1 RWPDFTPA
9 LARDLLGETEQ
20 LFVSIA
26 GKGGSFPEL
35 FTADHTMANASVAA
49 FYGLPAGGPDFVRVA
64 LPPERRGVLTT
75 AAVLAAHAH
84 FDRPSI
90 VERGKLVRLA
100 LLCDPVSEPPPT
112 VDTTLPPPAA
122 GKTERDLAAAHAAV
136 PFCNGCHVKMDPI
149 GYGFGLFD
157 AAGKYTPHDGEDV
170 SGSIAKPALASVDDV
185 SGPFHGAV
193 GLSKKLA
200 ASRDAQQC
208 YAIQALR
215 YAMSRN
221 EAEGDACSA

>member
-1 RWPDFTPA
+1 
-9 LARDLLGETEQ
+9 
-20 LFVSIA
+20 
-26 GKGGSFPEL
+26 
-35 FTADHTMANASVAA
+35 
-49 FYGLPAGGPDFVRVA
+49 
-64 LPPERRGVLTT
+64 LTT

-112 VDTTLPPPAA
+112 VDTTLPP
-122 GKTERDLAAAHAAV
+122 HAAV